1 MWSQEIKTD
10 GEGPGSD
17 WATAPKEWN
26 EYFRVDNIN
35 SEPYLDNKLNIV
47 VNIDFYKGR

>member
-1 MWSQEIKTD
+1 MHIPNIPVSYTHLDVYKRQEH
-10 GEGPGSD
+10 
-17 WATAPKEWN
+17 
-26 EYFRVDNIN
+26 FRVDNIN